1 MQYYHQWVQ
10 RTSPGIPSEFHC
22 PTELIVWIIES
33 NEVDQ
38 ESVLC
43 FLVVVV
49 FYTINQTGIID
60 LKNGSIRRSVMT
72 EKFTEVAAETRCCL
86 LQNVLFKVSF
96 LACVCEIVC
105 LS

>member
-1 MQYYHQWVQ
+1 M
-10 RTSPGIPSEFHC
+10 
-22 PTELIVWIIES
+22 WIIES

-96 LACVCEIVC
+96 LAFVCV
-105 LS
+105 

>member
-1 MQYYHQWVQ
+1 M
-10 RTSPGIPSEFHC
+10 
-22 PTELIVWIIES
+22 WIIES

-43 FLVVVV
+43 FLVIV

-60 LKNGSIRRSVMT
+60 LKNGSIMRSVMT